1 MKRIDAATLD
11 LVTGCQS
18 FPVCDLL
25 NTSGHPVTLHMEGQR
40 IAMAPGASQGVVQ
53 GERFSV
59 SSRGRK
65 TYSGTCGVVQPMG
78 IAPDNFPHKR

>member
-1 MKRIDAATLD
+1 
-11 LVTGCQS
+11 
-18 FPVCDLL
+18 
-25 NTSGHPVTLHMEGQR
+25 MEGQR

-78 IAPDNFPHKR
+78 IAPDNVPHKR